1 MALMDALRG
10 AAGSVAQRWDGASK
24 EQRWAVGAVAGAT
37 SVYAVLK
44 LASLGSSKGSKPSS
58 WQLTGGSI
66 DAGSVDK
73 EWKNYSA
80 SFGEDGTGT
89 GIKDRNQTVQ
99 LVDVFYSLVGGW
111 GVHAAG
117 TLACACQRAGGA
129 EQQPGPGRPCPPP
142 PAYPP
147 QVTDI
152 YEWGWGQSFH
162 FSPRLPGKSWEAS
175 EVGAGRAS
183 LPCLSSGRSQRAC
196 RHAWRRHAP

>member
-10 AAGSVAQRWDGASK
+10 AADSAAQRWDGASK

-111 GVHAAG
+111 GGGTPQARLRAHASALPANS
-117 TLACACQRAGGA
+117 LAQDA
-129 EQQPGPGRPCPPP
+129 
-142 PAYPP
+142 PAPHRLPARPP

-175 EVGAGRAS
+175 EVGA
-183 LPCLSSGRSQRAC
+183 LPCLCSGPEPAGM
-196 RHAWRRHAP
+196 